1 VIHIFDNKE
10 LRGELDE
17 NLTQNAENQDEQE
30 EQVPLPKWEWL
41 IISAAALRVF
51 LPIILVF
58 AVLLGLF
65 AFLLSGIL

>member
-1 VIHIFDNKE
+1 M
-10 LRGELDE
+10 DE